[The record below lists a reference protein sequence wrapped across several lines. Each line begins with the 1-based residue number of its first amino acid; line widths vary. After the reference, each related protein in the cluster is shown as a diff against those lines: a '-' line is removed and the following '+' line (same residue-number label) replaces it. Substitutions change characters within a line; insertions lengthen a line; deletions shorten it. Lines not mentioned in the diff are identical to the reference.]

1 MSDIGYFVYVGAQ
14 HKDISGML
22 TDEDPSK
29 AWMVLTATII
39 PYRANVSWIEP
50 TLIEIREFLESQT
63 ECPQHTSREGFSG
76 CEVGRCANAMM
87 AALGKNRAGE
97 QLTAQSQA

>member
-1 MSDIGYFVYVGAQ
+1 MFGLHAKKGFDVSDIGYFVYVDAQ

-29 AWMVLTATII
+29 AWMEFTATII

-50 TLIEIREFLESQT
+50 TLIEIREFLENQT
-63 ECPQHTSREGFSG
+63 ECPKHTPRRDSLG
-76 CEVGRCANAMM
+76 AM
-87 AALGKNRAGE
+87 
-97 QLTAQSQA
+97 